1 MICLNKIPTEYLQL
15 QDLLGDFTS
24 PCVMD
29 CKIGVRTY
37 LEDEL
42 AKAKEKPKLR
52 RDMYDKMIQID
63 PHAPTDE
70 EHRLKGVTKP
80 RYMVWRET
88 ISSTATLGFRIEGI
102 RQADG
107 RSSKD
112 FKTTKARDQVAD
124 AFREFTAGYPH
135 AIVSF
140 IPFLYF
146 IWSKID
152 FTFTKKQKGQQRD
165 ED

>member
-1 MICLNKIPTEYLQL
+1 
-15 QDLLGDFTS
+15 
-24 PCVMD
+24 MD

-63 PHAPTDE
+63 PQAPTDE

-88 ISSTATLGFRIEGI
+88 ISSTSTLGFRIEGI

-112 FKTTKARDQVAD
+112 FKTTKARDQVAG

-135 AIVSF
+135 AIVSSTT
-140 IPFLYF
+140 FLYF
-146 IWSKID
+146 YSMIEINLGNFD
-152 FTFTKKQKGQQRD
+152 
-165 ED
+165 